1 MHPDKIR
8 AVLEGVRDGRSSVEQ
23 ALGALRDLPYEDL
36 GFARVDHHRALRQG
50 HAEVVLGQWK
60 TGEQIAGI
68 VRSIAERSQ
77 NVLVTRVDVDKARN
91 VRAALGAAFEDL
103 HFDESARTLTLERQA
118 IEIRGRKPI
127 AIVTAGTADLPVADE
142 AAVTARMLGN
152 EVIRVTDVGVAGI
165 HRLFDARASFER
177 AGVIIVVAGM
187 EGALPSVIGGLVT
200 LPVIAVP
207 TSVGYGAQFQ
217 GLAPL
222 LTMLNSCASGVL
234 VVNIDNGFGAAYAA
248 TQINRRDT

>member
-8 AVLEGVRDGRSSVEQ
+8 AVLEGVRDGRSSVDQ
-23 ALGALRDLPYEDL
+23 ALSALRDLPYEDL

-91 VRAALGAAFEDL
+91 VRAALGSAFEDL
-103 HFDESARTLTLERQA
+103 RFDESARTLTLERQP

-165 HRLFDARASFER
+165 HRLFDARASFEH

-234 VVNIDNGFGAAYAA
+234 VVNIDNGFGAAFAA
-248 TQINRRDT
+248 TQINRRDA

>member
-68 VRSIAERSQ
+68 VRSISERSQ

-103 HFDESARTLTLERQA
+103 RYDESARTLTLERQA
-118 IEIRGRKPI
+118 IELRGRKPI

-234 VVNIDNGFGAAYAA
+234 VVNIDNGFGAAFAA